1 MSDKEG
7 SLIFQGFGL
16 CFENECRCVLKENK
30 KNWVIF
36 RTNNDWSSVCFK
48 GGIIM
53 NQLYKKNELNFSLLW
68 IALYVIL
75 FSLAD
80 NISTS
85 LGIEK
90 IITTPLCIFFVVFLW
105 TWIKKQDLME
115 KYGLCSFQ
123 GDVKK
128 YLYFLPLILI
138 CTVNLWNGFG
148 LNLTPIETILYVIS
162 MLCVGFIEEIIF
174 RGFLFKAIAKSNI
187 KEAILISSVTF
198 GLGHIVNLMNG
209 AEVFST
215 ALQIGY
221 AIAIGFLFT
230 IIFYK
235 GKSLIPCIISHG
247 VLNSLSAFGVERS
260 RTFDLIVSVVLI
272 VISIGYAVW
281 ILQMEKRVN
290 NAKD

>member
-1 MSDKEG
+1 
-7 SLIFQGFGL
+7 
-16 CFENECRCVLKENK
+16 
-30 KNWVIF
+30 
-36 RTNNDWSSVCFK
+36 
-48 GGIIM
+48 M